1 MSDLIATTGPM
12 LWLMLV
18 FAILALAVVAER
30 LFYFHRVN
38 INSGDFLRGLSALLR
53 SGQYNEALHEVRQLP
68 GPMARV
74 VEAVLTRP
82 KLARSELR
90 DIAVEAADLEVYRV
104 DRYIRTLL
112 VCATVMPLL
121 GLLGTILS
129 LVAFY
134 EQPGITDGAAAMP
147 EVASTLKRALMLS
160 ATGVALAIP
169 AYLFYMYLASRARKI
184 INNIERAGLEC
195 VHIICDA
202 RVRKSSE
209 EETAPRRVSSCR
221 SGSCRPA
228 PREPEPDGEEPDSPR
243 GDEV

>member
-1 MSDLIATTGPM
+1 MKNEVLLSMGPILGLILFFSA
-12 LWLMLV
+12 
-18 FAILALAVVAER
+18 LALAVIGER

-53 SGQYNEALHEVRQLP
+53 SGQYDEALHEARQLP

-90 DIAVEAADLEVYRV
+90 EIALEAAELEVFRV
-104 DRYIRTLL
+104 DRNIRTLL

-129 LVAFY
+129 LIDFY
-134 EQPGITDGAAAMP
+134 AQPGITDGVAAVPNML
-147 EVASTLKRALMLS
+147 EELRRALLCS
-160 ATGVALAIP
+160 ASGITLAIP
-169 AYLFYMYLASRARKI
+169 AYIFYMYLAARARKI
-184 INNIERAGLEC
+184 INSVERAGLEC

-202 RVRKSSE
+202 RTKKTSSRQKSGPRAVAAE
-209 EETAPRRVSSCR
+209 KAPT
-221 SGSCRPA
+221 P
-228 PREPEPDGEEPDSPR
+228 
-243 GDEV
+243 